1 MRLDAIHRISWLT
14 WGSFRDGT
22 ARAVTVVGLG
32 LLVASSSASH
42 CADLASSSSEAVHA
56 KASVPL
62 RQQVVVA
69 DQLVM
74 VIEASAGGN
83 TPAERVDAINDR
95 LVEIIST
102 ERLVPSQMR
111 LAKLHGQTVIM
122 VGKHLLT
129 SVTTADAAT
138 NFTTVPV
145 LAHFWLANLK
155 RILPQARPATR
166 LP

>member
-1 MRLDAIHRISWLT
+1 MRYGALHGIGRLTRRLNGAAQALAAISLLAAYPVA
-14 WGSFRDGT
+14 
-22 ARAVTVVGLG
+22 ARAAEPASELTHVV
-32 LLVASSSASH
+32 H
-42 CADLASSSSEAVHA
+42 F

-62 RQQVVVA
+62 SQQVVVA

-74 VIEASAGGN
+74 VIEAPSGGH
-83 TPAERVDAINDR
+83 TAAERVDAVNDR

-102 ERLVPSQMR
+102 ERLIPSDMR

-122 VGKHLLT
+122 VGKHLLI
-129 SVTTADAAT
+129 SVTSADAAA
-138 NFTTVPV
+138 NYTTVPV

-155 RILPQARPATR
+155 RILPQARPAAR